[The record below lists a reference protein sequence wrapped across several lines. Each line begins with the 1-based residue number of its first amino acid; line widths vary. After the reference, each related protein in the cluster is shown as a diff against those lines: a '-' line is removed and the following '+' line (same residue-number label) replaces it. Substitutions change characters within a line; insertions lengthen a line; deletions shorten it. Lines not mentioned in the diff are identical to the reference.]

1 MYLVEVNGQF
11 FRSALDFLEKSAFWS
26 GAFFSFFMF
35 ALMAI
40 PVLSKKKMGSL
51 EKVYAFALKKANQNA
66 FEKEMIETARRE
78 GRVLVHEEEEKGFQQ
93 YDKEYDDVF
102 EESDDFSEE
111 KED

>member
-35 ALMAI
+35 TLMAV

-66 FEKEMIETARRE
+66 FEKEK
-78 GRVLVHEEEEKGFQQ
+78 VLSIQLNITQLEIEKG
-93 YDKEYDDVF
+93 
-102 EESDDFSEE
+102 E
-111 KED
+111 KTS

>member
-11 FRSALDFLEKSAFWS
+11 LRSALDFLEKSAFWS

-35 ALMAI
+35 ALLAI

-66 FEKEMIETARRE
+66 FDKEMMETAKRE
-78 GRVLVHEEEEKGFQQ
+78 GRVLVHEKIDQIFNE

-102 EESDDFSEE
+102 AETDDVSEES
-111 KED
+111 ED